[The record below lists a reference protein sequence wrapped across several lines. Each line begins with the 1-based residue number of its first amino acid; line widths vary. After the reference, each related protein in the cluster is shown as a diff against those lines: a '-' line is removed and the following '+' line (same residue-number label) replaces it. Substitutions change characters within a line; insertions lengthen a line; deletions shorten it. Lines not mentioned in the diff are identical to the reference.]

1 MSSHDTEI
9 LPGKTV
15 NQLSTHDVAITSV
28 SKVATVRVLSEM
40 LSDSGR
46 PIIAE
51 ALVLLQKQ
59 LLNDDSR
66 EKDRE
71 EVERFLDYLFDPWAE
86 KRMGI
91 TRKS

>member
-1 MSSHDTEI
+1 MPDHNTEI
-9 LPGKTV
+9 LPNKTAQ
-15 NQLSTHDVAITSV
+15 QLSTHDVALSSI
-28 SKVATVRVLSEM
+28 SKVATVRIVSEM
-40 LSDSGR
+40 FSDEGR

-51 ALVLLQKQ
+51 ALTLLQKQ
-59 LLNDDSR
+59 LIHDGIR

-71 EVERFLDYLFDPWAE
+71 KVERFLDYLFDPWAE